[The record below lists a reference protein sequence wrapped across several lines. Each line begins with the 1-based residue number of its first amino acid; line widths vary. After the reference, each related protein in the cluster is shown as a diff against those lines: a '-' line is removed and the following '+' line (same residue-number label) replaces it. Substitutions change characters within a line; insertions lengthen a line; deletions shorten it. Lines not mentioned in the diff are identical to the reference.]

1 MPRLIIRKDQAGA
14 TGSDIYDF
22 DFGVSAI
29 DMLMQKLPDGIN
41 QDESHVMIN
50 SKLVDIESASDMTR
64 ALSVHDVVTVT
75 LEVKGVET
83 LVYIAIAVVAA
94 AVAIALTP
102 KPKIPNSLGEQKQSP
117 NNQLTG
123 QSNIARTY
131 QAWPLVLGSPVSY
144 PDLIGE
150 PIEEYRDNVKQV
162 KQYFFVGFGQF
173 DIQQIRT
180 GETGLFNFAT
190 SVYNVYQPIVND
202 DTVLPDYTTAFAVSE
217 IDGQILKGT
226 NEADPIETFES
237 TINETRANSV
247 TNTATF
253 YLVQNAAMDAL
264 KAKFDSEGSFQATI
278 SYTASVQVSD
288 NQGQEDLYIDQE
300 VTGSGQISSITLS
313 GSDYK
318 IDFSSFN
325 GWPSEDLI
333 YKGASVVS
341 TGFAGQVQNINAPV
355 QCTDFWINFSFQ
367 RGLKSTVNVTIIVDE
382 MDAKNGNPTGVTQ
395 TFDRIYT
402 GNTLEP
408 KFITEKITPSSGFSW
423 YKISI
428 RRTNATTET
437 AENPDE
443 CRLEKVQCMNFF
455 TNKSFGNG
463 TILEV
468 DLPSTQN
475 ATNTRQTRIN
485 LTLTAKMPTYDV
497 NTQQVMTTLNPSRKM
512 ADAILYTYTNYF
524 GKPASELD
532 LDELYEIQNRLD
544 AIDPRLAQF
553 DFTFDD
559 NDISMLE
566 RMETI
571 LNVARCFTFQDGDK
585 WRFKRDELRSYP
597 SAIIGRR
604 DIAMDDR
611 GYSITYDSYL
621 LSDFDGVRV
630 EYVDRAINK
639 KAYVYRSINQLG
651 AISSEISE
659 NPRVIEL
666 AGCQSK
672 ANAENR
678 AELEI
683 RKMVYQRESMTE
695 TCLKS
700 CSLLEK
706 GDMVLYAEQYES
718 PVMDGEILAVNGD
731 IATTSEL
738 MAFEAGKSYRLYY
751 TVDDGSLVGPFIVNP
766 LAINGTFRFQSPNL
780 ADVFLRDSTLGYN
793 VQTGSRYMIVELAT
807 ESDSQWVIT
816 EKDVRGSKVQLNMIN
831 YNPSIYDFNEI

>member
-1 MPRLIIRKDQAGA
+1 MPKLIIKKDQTGV

-29 DMLMQKLPDGIN
+29 DMLMQKLPDGI
-41 QDESHVMIN
+41 DHDRSHVMIN
-50 SKLVDIESASDMTR
+50 SKLVNIESSTEMART
-64 ALSVHDVVTVT
+64 LSVHDVVTVV

-83 LVYIAIAVVAA
+83 LAYIAIAVVAA

-123 QSNIARTY
+123 QTNIARTY

-150 PIEEYRDNVKQV
+150 AIEEYRDNVKQV

-190 SVYNVYQPIVND
+190 SVYKVYQPTVND
-202 DTVLPDYTTAFAVSE
+202 DTVLPDYITAFAVSE

-226 NEADPIETFES
+226 NESDPIDTFDS
-237 TINETRANSV
+237 TINETRPNQV
-247 TNTATF
+247 GNTATF
-253 YLVQNAAMDAL
+253 YLTQNADMDAL
-264 KAKFDSEGSFQATI
+264 KAKIDLEGSFQATI
-278 SYTASVQVSD
+278 SYTISVPLND
-288 NQGQEDLYIDQE
+288 GQGQEDIYVDQE
-300 VTGSGQISSITLS
+300 VTGSGQMSSMTLL

-318 IDFSSFN
+318 IEFSSFN
-325 GWPSEDLI
+325 GWPSADMI
-333 YKGASVVS
+333 YKGASVIS
-341 TGFAGQVQNINAPV
+341 TGLSGQVQNINAPV

-367 RGLKSTVNVTIIVDE
+367 RGLKATVDVAIIVNE

-395 TFDRIYT
+395 TFNRSYT
-402 GNTLEP
+402 GSSLEP
-408 KFITEKITPSSGFSW
+408 KFITEKITPSSGYAW

-428 RRTNATTET
+428 RRTNATTES

-455 TNKSFGNG
+455 VNKSFGNG

-468 DLPSTQN
+468 DLPATQN

-497 NTQQVMTTLNPSRKM
+497 NTNQVVTTLNPSRKM

-524 GKPASELD
+524 GRPASELD

-544 AIDPRLAQF
+544 AIDTRLAQF

-566 RMETI
+566 RLETI
-571 LNVARCFTFQDGDK
+571 LNVARCFTYQDGDK
-585 WRFKRDELRSYP
+585 WRFKRDEARAYP
-597 SAIIGRR
+597 SAIVGRR

-611 GYSITYDSYL
+611 DYSITYDSYL

-630 EYVDRAINK
+630 EYVNRAINK
-639 KAYVYRSINQLG
+639 KAYIYRSIDQNG
-651 AISSEISE
+651 VISSDVSE

-683 RKMVYQRESMTE
+683 RKMIYQRESMTE

-718 PVMDGEILAVNGD
+718 RSWMARFWR
-731 IATTSEL
+731 L
-738 MAFEAGKSYRLYY
+738 M
-751 TVDDGSLVGPFIVNP
+751 
-766 LAINGTFRFQSPNL
+766 
-780 ADVFLRDSTLGYN
+780 
-793 VQTGSRYMIVELAT
+793 
-807 ESDSQWVIT
+807 VI
-816 EKDVRGSKVQLNMIN
+816 
-831 YNPSIYDFNEI
+831 